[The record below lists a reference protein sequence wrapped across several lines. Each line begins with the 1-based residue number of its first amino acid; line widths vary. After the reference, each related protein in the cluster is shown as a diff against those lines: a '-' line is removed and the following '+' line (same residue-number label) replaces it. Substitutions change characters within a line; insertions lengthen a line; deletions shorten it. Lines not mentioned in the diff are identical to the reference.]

1 MIKASSDKPVE
12 LLQFLHRMKNAV
24 SPYSNNGI
32 KNNLRKFGG
41 FFKGFFATFCAAL
54 AHCQKVAAGRLSTAR
69 LPYGLQYTFFSRKY
83 HVFRLTL

>member
-12 LLQFLHRMKNAV
+12 PLPFFGRYENAV

-32 KNNLRKFGG
+32 KNNLRTFGG

-54 AHCQKVAAGRLSTAR
+54 AHCQKVAPGGSPPPDCLMARNTPFSAGSTM
-69 LPYGLQYTFFSRKY
+69 FSD
-83 HVFRLTL
+83 